1 MKNNKLKK
9 GLLSSV
15 AVVVVI
21 LAAIAIN
28 VLITWKDYSVDVTS
42 SKIYSISDQTKSI
55 LDSLDQDVTF
65 YVINSESDA
74 NDSYKKIWNEY
85 KKHSSNIKIEY
96 KDPELY
102 PNFTADYVDSS
113 ESVNADSVIVV
124 CGDKS
129 RYISSD
135 DYVNYSYGS
144 DYSYTADSLELES
157 LLTEAINYVISD
169 ETPVVYTLSG
179 HGEKNFTTSVT
190 SSFER
195 DNYEV
200 RSLNLLSQATVPEDC
215 AVLIINGPEKDLS
228 NDEKTQID
236 SYMKNGGKIYIFLD
250 AGVDDLTNLYAL
262 MEEYN
267 VGVSKGVVVETDSN
281 MYTQYPIW
289 LLPNIESSEATE
301 AQYNS
306 NVYVLAPSAKG
317 LTDLSTEE
325 ETADEGETSEN
336 TCIVTP
342 LLTTSENAYSKV
354 DTTSSTIE
362 KEKEDIDGPFHI
374 AVSVSDENGGKM
386 IVVGC
391 TNMLED
397 TIDAAVS
404 GANTDFVMN
413 GINYLTQQESKISI
427 RAKDLTSETAIVP
440 AFGQKMTLI
449 LSVFVLPLFLLIVG
463 IVIVVRRRRL

>member
-1 MKNNKLKK
+1 MKNKKLKK

-15 AVVVVI
+15 TVVLVI
-21 LAAIAIN
+21 LAAIAVN
-28 VLITWKDYSVDVTS
+28 VLITWKDYSIDVTS

-55 LDSLDQDVTF
+55 LKSLDQDVTF
-65 YVINSESDA
+65 YVINSKADA

-85 KKHSSNIKIEY
+85 KKNSSRIRIEY

-102 PNFTADYVDSS
+102 PNFTSDYVNSS
-113 ESVNADSVIVV
+113 ENVSADSVIVV
-124 CGDKS
+124 CGDKY
-129 RYISSD
+129 RYISSN

-157 LLTEAINYVISD
+157 LLTEAVNYVISD
-169 ETPVVYTLSG
+169 ETPVIYTLSG
-179 HGEKNFTTSVT
+179 HGEKDFTTSVT
-190 SSFER
+190 GSFER

-200 RSLNLLSQATVPEDC
+200 RSLNLLSKEAVPEDC
-215 AVLIINGPEKDLS
+215 AVLVINGPEKDIS
-228 NDEKTQID
+228 NDEKNQID
-236 SYMKNGGKIYIFLD
+236 SYMKNRGKIYIFLD

-267 VGVSKGVVVETDSN
+267 VGASKGVVVETDSN

-289 LLPNIESSEATE
+289 LLPNIESSEVTA

-306 NVYVLAPSAKG
+306 NIYVLAPSAKG
-317 LTDLSTEE
+317 LIDLSAKE
-325 ETADEGETSEN
+325 ETLDEGESSDNFIT
-336 TCIVTP
+336 VTP
-342 LLTTSENAYSKV
+342 LLTTSEDAYAKV

-362 KEKEDIDGPFHI
+362 KEKEDIDGPFNI
-374 AVSVSDENGGKM
+374 AVSVSDESGGKM

-391 TNMLED
+391 TNMLEE
-397 TIDAAVS
+397 TIDSAVS

-427 RAKDLTSETAIVP
+427 RAKDISSETAIVP
-440 AFGQKMTLI
+440 AFSQKMTLI
-449 LSVFVLPLFLLIVG
+449 LSVFVLPLFLLITG
-463 IVIVVRRRRL
+463 IVAVVHRRRL

>member
-21 LAAIAIN
+21 MAAIAIN

-55 LDSLDQDVTF
+55 LDALDQDVTF

-113 ESVNADSVIVV
+113 ESVNADS
-124 CGDKS
+124 
-129 RYISSD
+129 
-135 DYVNYSYGS
+135 

-169 ETPVVYTLSG
+169 ETPIVYTLSG

-228 NDEKTQID
+228 DDEKTQID

-262 MEEYN
+262 MEEYD

-289 LLPNIESSEATE
+289 LLPNIESSEATA

-440 AFGQKMTLI
+440 AFSQKMTLI

>member
-1 MKNNKLKK
+1 MKK
-9 GLLSSV
+9 GLLSTV
-15 AVVVVI
+15 AGVVVI
-21 LAAIAIN
+21 LAAIAVN

-42 SKIYSISDQTKSI
+42 EKIYSISEQTKSI
-55 LDSLDQDVTF
+55 LKSLDQDVTF

-85 KKHSSNIKIEY
+85 KKQSSKIKIEY

-102 PNFTADYVDSS
+102 PNFTSDYVDSS
-113 ESVNADSVIVV
+113 ESVSEDSVIVV
-124 CGDKS
+124 CGDKY
-129 RYISSD
+129 RYISSN

-157 LLTEAINYVISD
+157 LLTEAVNYVISD

-179 HGEKNFTTSVT
+179 HAEKNFTTGVT

-200 RSLNLLSQATVPEDC
+200 RSLNLLSQNTVPEDC
-215 AVLIINGPEKDLS
+215 AVLIINGPEKDIS
-228 NDEKTQID
+228 DDEKTQLE

-250 AGVDDLTNLYAL
+250 AGVDDLPNLYAL
-262 MEEYN
+262 LQGYN
-267 VGVSKGVVVETDSN
+267 VGVNKGVVVETDST

-289 LLPNIESSEATE
+289 LLPNIESSETTA

-317 LTDLSTEE
+317 LTDLSAENQSA
-325 ETADEGETSEN
+325 ADEGVEDN
-336 TCIVTP
+336 TCTVTP
-342 LLTTSENAYSKV
+342 LLSTSDGAYSKV

-362 KEKEDIDGPFHI
+362 KEKEDIDGPFSI
-374 AVSVSDENGGKM
+374 AVAVSDENGGKM

-391 TNMLED
+391 NNMLEES
-397 TIDAAVS
+397 IDAAVS

-440 AFGQKMTLI
+440 AFSQKVTLI

-463 IVIVVRRRRL
+463 IVIVVRRHRL

>member
-21 LAAIAIN
+21 MAAIAIN

-55 LDSLDQDVTF
+55 LDALDQDVTF

-169 ETPVVYTLSG
+169 ETPIVYTLSG

-228 NDEKTQID
+228 DDEKTQID

-262 MEEYN
+262 MEEYD

-289 LLPNIESSEATE
+289 LLPNIESSEATA
-301 AQYNS
+301 AQ
-306 NVYVLAPSAKG
+306 
-317 LTDLSTEE
+317 
-325 ETADEGETSEN
+325 
-336 TCIVTP
+336 
-342 LLTTSENAYSKV
+342 
-354 DTTSSTIE
+354 
-362 KEKEDIDGPFHI
+362 
-374 AVSVSDENGGKM
+374 
-386 IVVGC
+386 
-391 TNMLED
+391 
-397 TIDAAVS
+397 
-404 GANTDFVMN
+404 
-413 GINYLTQQESKISI
+413 
-427 RAKDLTSETAIVP
+427 
-440 AFGQKMTLI
+440 
-449 LSVFVLPLFLLIVG
+449 
-463 IVIVVRRRRL
+463 